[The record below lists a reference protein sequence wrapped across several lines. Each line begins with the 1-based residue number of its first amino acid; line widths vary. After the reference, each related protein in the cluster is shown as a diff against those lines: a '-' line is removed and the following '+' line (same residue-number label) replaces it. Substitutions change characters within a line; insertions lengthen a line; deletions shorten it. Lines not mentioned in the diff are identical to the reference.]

1 MSSGQSD
8 SPRQTAMQT
17 SMGHGQ
23 DTGQRRR
30 AAACTQMR
38 CDTKNKG
45 VFCGE
50 STVLELRQRPGLLH
64 PDDIKSFITEQRC
77 AC

>member
-17 SMGHGQ
+17 LTGHGQ

-38 CDTKNKG
+38 CDTKTKE
-45 VFCGE
+45 VFCGGT
-50 STVLELRQRPGLLH
+50 TVLELKAKAWSASP
-64 PDDIKSFITEQRC
+64 
-77 AC
+77 